1 MSKKSLCLA
10 LAVVIVGTIFVSAYL
25 ASAAPSDGKGYNRIL
40 EKRTFIH
47 YKKGHGKPSWAGG
60 GKGGGKDE
68 EEGYYSYLAKGA
80 RWKVTENYRLNP
92 WNNDDAPDI
101 YMAVALG
108 MDAWETAPG
117 VSFDIFGDIKED
129 YDVTYNGGAYREYN
143 TISFGSY
150 GNSDVIGVATVWGYF
165 SGPPSQREII
175 EAHILLND
183 DFVWGDALD
192 NESLMDVQNILT
204 HELGHCAGMGD
215 LYEPAAGEETMY
227 GYSGAGEIKKRDLY
241 IGDEEGIAKLYR

>member
-1 MSKKSLCLA
+1 MGKKSICLA
-10 LAVVIVGTIFVSAYL
+10 LAIVIVGTIFVSAYL
-25 ASAAPSDGKGYNRIL
+25 ASAAPPQGKGNDRIL

-47 YKKGHGKPSWAGG
+47 YRKGHAKPPWAGG
-60 GKGGGKDE
+60 GKDKDD
-68 EEGYYSYLAKGA
+68 GYYSFLSKGA
-80 RWKVTENYRLNP
+80 RWKVKEDYRLNP
-92 WNNDDAPDI
+92 WNNEEAPDI
-101 YMAVALG
+101 DLAVALG

-117 VSFDIFGDIKED
+117 VSFDIFGDIIED
-129 YDVTYNGGAYREYN
+129 YGVSYDGGAYREYN

-165 SGPPSQREII
+165 SGPPSQRKII

-183 DFVWGDALD
+183 DFVWGDATLD
-192 NESLMDVQNILT
+192 DTLMDVQNIIT

-227 GYSGAGEIKKRDLY
+227 GYSGEGEIKKRDLY
-241 IGDEEGIAKLYR
+241 IGDKAGIAKLYQ